1 MNSFISEFNNSL
13 KDSKIEY
20 KVIENVMDFRE
31 RSNLLEISKF
41 YGEAFSIARKSFPDL
56 PESGPE
62 IGSYIEERLTS
73 KLRLEQDSFDLRIS
87 KDYVGDSVMDR
98 VKEGYKWKSWFMLSS
113 KYLSKDKENLRG
125 YIFLTVSKEKLYFV
139 VFDREGLKR
148 LVSRKKIA
156 SNDRYH
162 FYFGEA
168 NALHRWIFF

>member
-1 MNSFISEFNNSL
+1 MNSFVSKFSNSL

-20 KVIENVMDFRE
+20 KVVENVMDFRE
-31 RSNLLEISKF
+31 RRNLLEISKF
-41 YGEAFSIARKSFPDL
+41 YGETFSIARKSIPDL

-62 IGSYIEERLTS
+62 IGGFVEEWLTS
-73 KLRLEQDSFDLRIS
+73 KLSLEQDSFELRIS

-113 KYLSKDKENLRG
+113 KYLNEAKYSFQG
-125 YIFLTVSKEKLYFV
+125 YIFLTVTKEKLYFV
-139 VFDREGLKR
+139 VFDEEGLKR
-148 LVSRKKIA
+148 LVYRKKIA

-168 NALHRWIFF
+168 NRWKFF